1 MLMSSQI
8 SIKRFLVS
16 WYTKLICRPQFLKF
30 NQHLYNLSLRSIG
43 VLNAQG
49 DKLTGEELLLK
60 HLQNYFQKSGNNQ
73 PTIVD
78 VGANTKVYG
87 IDHFPHAEFWAF
99 EPNPETFKL
108 LKNNT
113 PQSKLIHLIQNAVS
127 SRSGTTR
134 LYDFA
139 DDAKLKST
147 QPTATLAS
155 LNRQIIENLHGQKA
169 KSYSVKSTTLDTFA
183 KSNRI
188 NHIDLLKID
197 VEGYELEVL
206 KGAKS
211 LIKQDKIDRIQFE
224 FNQHHAYQR
233 VFFKD
238 FVDLLSNYQ
247 LFRLSPH
254 GLLPLNAYRPQSH
267 EIFAFQNILAVKRAI
282 LI

>member
-1 MLMSSQI
+1 MSIQF
-8 SIKRFLVS
+8 SIKQTFIS
-16 WYTKLICRPQFLKF
+16 FYTQLICRPRFFKF

-43 VLNAQG
+43 VLNAHG
-49 DKLTGEELLLK
+49 EKLTGEQWLLND
-60 HLQNYFQKSGNNQ
+60 LQKSFQKSGSLK

-87 IDHFPHAEFWAF
+87 IDHFPDAEFWAF
-99 EPNPETFKL
+99 EPHPQTFQL
-108 LKNNT
+108 LKSNA
-113 PQSKLIHLIQNAVS
+113 PRSKRIHLVQKAVS
-127 SRSGTTR
+127 DRSGNKK

-139 DDAKLKST
+139 DDADLKST

-155 LNRQIIENLHGQKA
+155 LNRSVIEKLHGQKA
-169 KSYSVKSTTLDTFA
+169 KSYPVQATSLDDFA
-183 KSNRI
+183 KNHKI

-206 KGAKS
+206 KGAKK
-211 LIKQDKIDRIQFE
+211 LIEQGKIDRIQFE

-238 FVDLLSNYQ
+238 FVDVLSNYQ

-254 GLLPLNAYRPQSH
+254 GSLPISNYRPQTH
-267 EIFAFQNILAVKRAI
+267 EIFAFQNILAVKHDI